1 MLLGLR
7 RRPRGLFRRASRL
20 RPVRC
25 AATLVTDP
33 EDERLALYSMK
44 SVRRFKQYESQ
55 RRRLLSEYP
64 EYNVAV
70 HSSRK
75 VVEKLVDHWQTA
87 PEDVVIHS
95 FLTSAALYDQ
105 ISHFVHR
112 PGVPVFVVDKEMVD
126 EVVGLRHR
134 RQNAVFALVS
144 HPRRV
149 DPDTLTPP
157 ILVLDNVS
165 SSENLGA
172 ILRTAAG
179 LGVFSILATP
189 VSFNGVNSRAARASA
204 GNLYKCQYACATDL
218 QRHLTKW
225 RDEGLSIFAADEA
238 GDITLQQAAASGCAG
253 GKWVLVVGAERGG
266 VSGAALDI
274 ATTVRIPQMSGD
286 TLNVG
291 HAAAIVLYTLQSKV
305 AECAS
310 NV

>member
-134 RQNAVFALVS
+134 RQNAHA
-144 HPRRV
+144 
-149 DPDTLTPP
+149 
-157 ILVLDNVS
+157 
-165 SSENLGA
+165 
-172 ILRTAAG
+172 
-179 LGVFSILATP
+179 
-189 VSFNGVNSRAARASA
+189 
-204 GNLYKCQYACATDL
+204 
-218 QRHLTKW
+218 
-225 RDEGLSIFAADEA
+225 
-238 GDITLQQAAASGCAG
+238 LQQATCTSASTPVRRTCSGTSPSGATRASRFLRRMKPGTSLCSRRLRQA
-253 GKWVLVVGAERGG
+253 VPVVSGFWWSGLSAG
-266 VSGAALDI
+266 VSAAL
-274 ATTVRIPQMSGD
+274 
-286 TLNVG
+286 
-291 HAAAIVLYTLQSKV
+291 H
-305 AECAS
+305 
-310 NV
+310 